1 MRELRIDERTRPN
14 GRAARPAPVVGEL
27 ARWRRSYERLAARPG
42 PNLAGVAVSAVLGR
56 LRALPDRT
64 ALRQAYAGDL
74 NGMLALAEDLLGPAA
89 GGPDGRRRA
98 ADDAFDALEAAFWLR
113 WRELERSQPSAA
125 RAR

>member
-1 MRELRIDERTRPN
+1 MREHRIHERTRPD
-14 GRAARPAPVVGEL
+14 GRAVGPAPAVGEVD
-27 ARWRRSYERLAARPG
+27 RWRRSYERLAAWPG

-74 NGMLALAEDLLGPAA
+74 NGMLALAEDLLGTAV
-89 GGPDGRRRA
+89 GDPDRRRV

-113 WRELERSQPSAA
+113 WQELERTEPAAA
-125 RAR
+125 RGR